1 MHGFYPECMSVFNLS
16 ARSSQRLENDI
27 VSHRTGVKH
36 DRDVSCGCVELN
48 PSSLEELPVLLV
60 AEPFIQDLVS

>member
-16 ARSSQRLENDI
+16 AKSPQRPENDI
-27 VSHRTGVKH
+27 VSQRTGVKRDH
-36 DRDVSCGCVELN
+36 DLPCGCAELN

-60 AEPFIQDLVS
+60 AEPFIHNLIS